1 MRFGEDILILV
12 VGGFSLMAHPNQVRL
27 LMFANSKY
35 VFLCV
40 VPPVQ
45 ATSAPTEIEVDWSS
59 CATKGIG
66 RSTAASVLV
75 AADPEWTPEGAL
87 SAAAVSGVRQLAEAG
102 ARNIRLLNF
111 NIFPIMSCAQG

>member
-1 MRFGEDILILV
+1 MRFGENILILV
-12 VGGFSLMAHPNQVRL
+12 VAGFSLMAHPNQVRL
-27 LMFANSKY
+27 FMFANSKY

-40 VPPVQ
+40 IPPAQ
-45 ATSAPTEIEVDWSS
+45 ATGTPTEIEVDWSS
-59 CATKGIG
+59 CATNGLR

-87 SAAAVSGVRQLAEAG
+87 SATAVSGVRQLAEAG